1 MLIFHCT
8 DCKKKIN
15 CPDNEAVDEAFI
27 RLDEHIE
34 KCPLARFTF
43 EGTTK
48 ASQQTADTIQSVM
61 ANEDLLAKLQTAG
74 AILNLN
80 GKRPDGKR
88 NSNPLE
94 YKPLDYKLRRM
105 ITLEE

>member
-48 ASQQTADTIQSVM
+48 ASQRTADTIQSVM

-74 AILNLN
+74 AIL
-80 GKRPDGKR
+80 PI
-88 NSNPLE
+88 
-94 YKPLDYKLRRM
+94 KPLKINQSTKSNILPPKKRM
-105 ITLEE
+105 ISFEE

>member
-1 MLIFHCT
+1 MLIFYCT

-15 CPDNEAVDEAFI
+15 YPDNEAVNEAFI

-48 ASQQTADTIQSVM
+48 ASQRTADTIQSVM

-74 AILNLN
+74 AVLPLE
-80 GKRPDGKR
+80 RR
-88 NSNPLE
+88 RSNPPT
-94 YKPLDYKLRRM
+94 PLTTDSFRIKRM
-105 ITLEE
+105 ISLEDP

>member
-1 MLIFHCT
+1 MLIFYCT

-48 ASQQTADTIQSVM
+48 ASQRTADTIQSVM

-80 GKRPDGKR
+80 GNLKINQSTK
-88 NSNPLE
+88 SNILQP
-94 YKPLDYKLRRM
+94 KKRM
-105 ITLEE
+105 ISFEE

>member
-48 ASQQTADTIQSVM
+48 ASQRTADTIQSVM

-80 GKRPDGKR
+80 GNLKINQSTK
-88 NSNPLE
+88 SNILQP
-94 YKPLDYKLRRM
+94 KKRM
-105 ITLEE
+105 ISFEE